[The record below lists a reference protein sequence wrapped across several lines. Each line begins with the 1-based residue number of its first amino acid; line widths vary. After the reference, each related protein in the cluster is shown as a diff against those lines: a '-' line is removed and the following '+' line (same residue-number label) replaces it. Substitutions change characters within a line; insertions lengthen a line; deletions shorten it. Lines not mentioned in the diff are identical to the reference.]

1 MNKEFY
7 SMRICILVLVILMSG
22 CTVNIATDNF
32 IYQDDAIE
40 KFDLNALKENIHQ
53 DSQLTNLS
61 EISLITNDGLT
72 LKGLK
77 LLHENAKVNVVFF
90 GGNGMKI
97 NNANKILNHFA
108 LLPANVIW
116 FDYRGMGL
124 SEKREGLT
132 VENLKSDAL
141 SVFDFSRNELPSSIP
156 LVVNGISMGT
166 LLASYTAS
174 ERSVDGLVL
183 DGAIG
188 SVPDLVDSLT
198 PAWSRL
204 FSTINISPE
213 LAEINNNDIIK
224 KYDAPLLLL
233 VGIND
238 EVTPVAFSQE
248 LYNSSNSPLKKIAVI
263 PEATHAQSMKFDE
276 AINAYQAFIEQ
287 LNCCKQ

>member
-1 MNKEFY
+1 
-7 SMRICILVLVILMSG
+7 MSG

-40 KFDLNALKENIHQ
+40 TFDLNALKENVHQ
-53 DSQLTNLS
+53 DSELTHLS
-61 EISLITNDGLT
+61 EVSLTTNDGLT

-132 VENLKSDAL
+132 VEDLKSDAL
-141 SVFDFSRNELPSSIP
+141 SVFDFSRNELPSTMP

-166 LLASYTAS
+166 LLASYIAS

-188 SVPDLVDSLT
+188 SVPDLVDGLT

-233 VGIND
+233 VGTND

-276 AINAYQAFIEQ
+276 AISAYQTFIEQ
-287 LNCCKQ
+287 LSCCK

>member
-7 SMRICILVLVILMSG
+7 SMRICILVLVFLMSG

-32 IYQDDAIE
+32 IYQDEAIE
-40 KFDLNALKENIHQ
+40 KFDLNTLKENVTQ

-61 EISLITNDGLT
+61 AVSLTTNDGLT
-72 LKGLK
+72 LKGIK
-77 LLHENAKVNVVFF
+77 FLHENAKINVVLF
-90 GGNGMKI
+90 GANGMKI

-141 SVFDFSRNELPSSIP
+141 SVFDFSRNELPSTMP

-183 DGAIG
+183 DSAIG
-188 SVPDLVDSLT
+188 SLPDLVNSLT
-198 PAWSRL
+198 PSWSRL

-233 VGIND
+233 VGKND

-248 LYNSSNSPLKKIAVI
+248 LYDSSNSPLKKITVI

-276 AINAYQAFIEQ
+276 AISAYQTFIEQ
-287 LNCCKQ
+287 LSCCK